1 MYFFKD
7 RFKKTYDIDATI
19 GLDIGSSMIKW
30 VSLGCDQELQH
41 YAIQAISKSIGTPQ
55 TKDVTQI
62 ANSLKRTLLE
72 RDYIRNCIVNIPDI
86 LVCSKWVHVNRT
98 DCQFIEETIELLLE
112 QFIPCPL
119 YKLYFDYQIFEPSL
133 ESYEK
138 CKILIVACRKEHLD
152 FRLDI
157 IHQANLVPI
166 AVEVSSSALERAYC
180 FFYPD
185 KMNENII
192 LIDIGAS
199 QVALLF
205 LNSSQTTVYSENLL
219 NALEQE
225 STLLQIKRC
234 IKRYVLAY
242 PYHSLRELFLIGS
255 NISLLSYLLN
265 KLDGFL
271 ELKIQILKHQNRIK
285 YSSRLNRINL
295 EQKFLNLFL
304 SYGLALR

>member
-1 MYFFKD
+1 M
-7 RFKKTYDIDATI
+7 
-19 GLDIGSSMIKW
+19 
-30 VSLGCDQELQH
+30 
-41 YAIQAISKSIGTPQ
+41 
-55 TKDVTQI
+55 
-62 ANSLKRTLLE
+62 
-72 RDYIRNCIVNIPDI
+72 
-86 LVCSKWVHVNRT
+86 
-98 DCQFIEETIELLLE
+98 
-112 QFIPCPL
+112 
-119 YKLYFDYQIFEPSL
+119 
-133 ESYEK
+133 
-138 CKILIVACRKEHLD
+138 
-152 FRLDI
+152 
-157 IHQANLVPI
+157 
-166 AVEVSSSALERAYC
+166 SSSALERAYC

-205 LNSSQTTVYSENLL
+205 LNSSQTTVYSENLF
-219 NALEQE
+219 NILEQE
-225 STLLQIKRC
+225 SILLQIKRC

-285 YSSRLNRINL
+285 YSPRLNRINL

>member
-1 MYFFKD
+1 
-7 RFKKTYDIDATI
+7 
-19 GLDIGSSMIKW
+19 
-30 VSLGCDQELQH
+30 
-41 YAIQAISKSIGTPQ
+41 
-55 TKDVTQI
+55 
-62 ANSLKRTLLE
+62 
-72 RDYIRNCIVNIPDI
+72 
-86 LVCSKWVHVNRT
+86 
-98 DCQFIEETIELLLE
+98 
-112 QFIPCPL
+112 
-119 YKLYFDYQIFEPSL
+119 
-133 ESYEK
+133 
-138 CKILIVACRKEHLD
+138 
-152 FRLDI
+152 
-157 IHQANLVPI
+157 
-166 AVEVSSSALERAYC
+166 
-180 FFYPD
+180 
-185 KMNENII
+185 MNENII